1 MSKAGRRLLLVLG
14 LFGAGVV
21 GRAAG
26 AYGCVPQPFI
36 LVHPRASAT
45 PGTEV
50 RVDGQLFSNGS
61 KIEIRWNA
69 TDGPQLATAQSAD
82 FSVPITIPSA
92 PAGLYTVVA
101 LTRSQAGVQGEVA
114 RAAFQVTGGAP
125 APAPA
130 VGSSGAGAVPAR
142 RDGGTSF
149 PSVAAAVGLVALG
162 LLGGAL
168 LFGRRRGGGSSSQ
181 TPTAAG

>member
-1 MSKAGRRLLLVLG
+1 MSIASVRLLLGVGLLG
-14 LFGAGVV
+14 SALV
-21 GRAAG
+21 GGAAG

-36 LVHPRASAT
+36 LVQPQASAT

-50 RVDGQLFSNGS
+50 KVDGQLFSNGS

-69 TDGPQLATAQSAD
+69 TDGPLLATASSSD

-101 LTRSQAGVQGEVA
+101 LSRSQAGVQGEVA

-142 RDGGTSF
+142 GDGGTSF

-168 LFGRRRGGGSSSQ
+168 LFGRRRRGGSSSQ
-181 TPTAAG
+181 TPTG